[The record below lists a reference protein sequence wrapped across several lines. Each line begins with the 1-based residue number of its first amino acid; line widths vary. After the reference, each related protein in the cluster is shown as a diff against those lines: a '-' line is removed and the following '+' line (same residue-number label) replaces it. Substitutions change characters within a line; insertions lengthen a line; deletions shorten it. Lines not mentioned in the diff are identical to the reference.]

1 VSTAY
6 LFPSTLQGL
15 SDVSV
20 SPGVGQNGYP
30 LVWNNSLGKWQV
42 PGTDT
47 IPLTLGTAVF
57 QTNPTPLPL
66 TNGTLFFDG
75 DRLKIRVGGIT
86 KTIAYL
92 GDEIADQTNL
102 NFDLSTGF
110 STLTTRY
117 F

>member
-1 VSTAY
+1 
-6 LFPSTLQGL
+6 
-15 SDVSV
+15 
-20 SPGVGQNGYP
+20 
-30 LVWNNSLGKWQV
+30 LVWNNSLGKWQFSG
-42 PGTDT
+42 PST
-47 IPLTLGTAVF
+47 IPLTLNSAVF
-57 QTNPTPLPL
+57 QTNPIPSPL
-66 TNGTLFFDG
+66 TNGLLFFDG